1 MPICQHALTVFLET
15 GNPGP
20 LVLPPVEEE
29 GGVLAI
35 LVTTTFLSISLAP
48 SCQLY
53 WHLLVNCI
61 GTFLLTGAL
70 VSGLLQCLPLGEGL
84 HAQMSKR
91 RKNPAILN
99 VVFLCVTT

>member
-1 MPICQHALTVFLET
+1 MKQKFIEQGMWLNPMPFCQLALTASLET

-20 LVLPPVEEE
+20 LVLPPAEEE

-35 LVTTTFLSISLAP
+35 LVTTTFL
-48 SCQLY
+48 
-53 WHLLVNCI
+53 
-61 GTFLLTGAL
+61 LTGAH

-91 RKNPAILN
+91 RKNRAILN

>member
-35 LVTTTFLSISLAP
+35 LVTTTFLLI
-48 SCQLY
+48 
-53 WHLLVNCI
+53 
-61 GTFLLTGAL
+61 GAL
-70 VSGLLQCLPLGEGL
+70 VSGLLQCLPLGADL

-91 RKNPAILN
+91 RKNRAILN

>member
-1 MPICQHALTVFLET
+1 MLTVSLET

-35 LVTTTFLSISLAP
+35 LVTITFLSIVLA
-48 SCQLY
+48 
-53 WHLLVNCI
+53 
-61 GTFLLTGAL
+61 GAL
-70 VSGLLQCLPLGEGL
+70 VSGLLQCLPLGEDL

>member
-1 MPICQHALTVFLET
+1 MAKPNAYLSARIDCVLGDWQSWTSCSATC
-15 GNPGP
+15 GGGRWGP
-20 LVLPPVEEE
+20 RNL
-29 GGVLAI
+29 GH
-35 LVTTTFLSISLAP
+35 
-48 SCQLY
+48 Y
-53 WHLLVNCI
+53 HLLVNCI